1 MVQFVHLHNHSE
13 YSLLDGAARIKE
25 LVAKSAALGMPA
37 VAVTDHGNMFG
48 VLKLYEECKKVSK
61 EREAEGLPGI
71 KPIIG
76 CEFYVAPRSRFL
88 KEGKEDKSTYHLVLL
103 AENQQ
108 GYRNLCKLNAV
119 AYLEGFYYKPR
130 IDREILRQH
139 SEGLICLSACLAG
152 EVIQA
157 MLENDLEAAY
167 AIAQDYL
174 DIFDRDHYFIE
185 LQDHGLEEQRLTNP
199 QLIKLA
205 RDLNIGLVC
214 TNDCHY
220 INREDADWHDM
231 LLCVQT
237 GRLRSDPLR
246 MRFPNSEF
254 YLKSPEE
261 MQLLFGEYPEALANT
276 VRIAERCQVNLDKHA
291 QVDLPVVQVP
301 EGYDLETYLRFLC
314 EEGLKKRY
322 PEVTPEL
329 RERLEYELGIIISMR
344 FPGYFLIVWDLINFC
359 HQNGIRVGP
368 GRGSAAGSL
377 VAYCL
382 GITNIDPI
390 RYNLIFERFL
400 NPERVSMPD
409 IDTDFCVV
417 RRGEVIDYLVA
428 KYGEDK
434 VGQIVTFGTMK
445 SKLVVK
451 DVGRALDIPIPEVNK
466 ITKLI
471 PNDLKMTLS
480 KALKESAELKEMYDN
495 DERVRELW
503 DISMKLEGMPR
514 HTGTHAAGVV
524 ISPAPVVDYMPCF
537 KVGENIL
544 TTQFEKEQVE
554 EQGLVKMDILG
565 LRNLT
570 VIGDALKNIKQSRG
584 LDIDIDNI
592 PLDDQA
598 VYEMLSAGDTDG
610 VFQLESDGM
619 RTYLRALKPERIEDI
634 IAMVAL
640 YRPGPLEGGMV
651 SDFIKRKHGETK
663 VVYPHPMLEPVLAET
678 YGVMV
683 YQEQIMQV
691 ASTMAGFTL
700 GQADELRRAMGKKKA
715 EVLAAKRKDFLE
727 GALKNGVSEKTANE
741 VFDLME
747 FFSGYGFNK
756 SHSAAYGVVTY
767 QTAWLRCHYAPEYM
781 AAILTSFMQSAD
793 KVTTYIEA
801 CRNAGLEILPPDI
814 NLSYTDFSVHDG
826 KVRFGLA
833 AIKNVGREIIN
844 QIIEERNANGNFTSL
859 TDLCSRIN
867 LNKRILESLIRS
879 GALDSL
885 GGKRSQ
891 YLAVYEQALE
901 LGRRYAEQQA
911 SQQLSLFDFGLEQ
924 AQAVEVELPPIPELD
939 TMDLLRME
947 KESIGFYVSGHPLDA
962 YTEKLR
968 PIINHKLSDLPELK
982 DRTFLRIAGLV
993 TQNQNRL
1000 TKKGDSMAIFTLED
1014 KLASVRCVCFP
1025 KAYADAR
1032 QYLADGTPV
1041 LVNGRLQVED
1051 EERISVIVEAVY
1063 GLEGM
1068 DFLDVPKGQER
1079 PSQPQ
1084 EEGGRYPRRRQAPAP
1099 AAKPHA
1105 IVYVRVPDENSLSDI
1120 RRLAKDKGGLL
1131 EVVPYYNDIRRYQRG
1146 LGLQV
1151 DDEVVDLYKV
1161 HFGESNV
1168 VVKVQQQS

>member
-25 LVAKSAALGMPA
+25 LVAKSADLGMPA

-61 EREAEGLPGI
+61 EREAQGLPGI

-152 EVIQA
+152 EVIQSL
-157 MLENDLEAAY
+157 LENDMEAAY

-174 DIFDRDHYFIE
+174 EIFDRDHYFIE
-185 LQDHGLEEQRLTNP
+185 LQDHGLDEQRLTNRP
-199 QLIKLA
+199 LLELA
-205 RDLNIGLVC
+205 NDLNIGLVC

-220 INREDADWHDM
+220 INREDAEWHDM

-276 VRIAERCQVNLDKHA
+276 VRIAERCQVNLDKHD

-301 EGYDLETYLRFLC
+301 EGYDLETYLRYLC
-314 EEGLKKRY
+314 EEGIKKRY

-329 RERLEYELGIIISMR
+329 RERLEYELDIIISMR

-417 RRGEVIDYLVA
+417 RRGEVIDYLVE

-466 ITKLI
+466 LTKLI
-471 PNDLKMTLS
+471 PDALKMTLA
-480 KALKESAELKEMYDN
+480 KALKESAELKELYDN

-503 DISMKLEGMPR
+503 DISTKLEGMPR

-524 ISPAPVVDYMPCF
+524 IAPAPVVDYMPCF
-537 KVGENIL
+537 KMGVNIL

-651 SDFIKRKHGETK
+651 NDFIKRKHGETK
-663 VVYPHPMLEPVLAET
+663 VEYPHPMLEPVLAET

-700 GQADELRRAMGKKKA
+700 GQADELRRAMGKKKP
-715 EVLAAKRKDFLE
+715 EVLAAKRKDFLA
-727 GALKNGVSEKTANE
+727 GALQKGVSEKTAND

-756 SHSAAYGVVTY
+756 SHSAAYGIVTY
-767 QTAWLRCHYAPEYM
+767 QTAWLRCHYAAEYM

-844 QIIEERNANGNFTSL
+844 QIIEERNANGEFTSL
-859 TDLCSRIN
+859 TDLCSRIA

-901 LGRRYAEQQA
+901 LGRRFAEQQA

-924 AQAVEVELPPIPELD
+924 TQAVEVELPAIPELE

-968 PIINHKLSDLPELK
+968 PIINHKLSEIPGLK
-982 DRTFLRIAGLV
+982 DRSFLRIAGLV

-1014 KLASVRCVCFP
+1014 KLTSVRCVCFP
-1025 KAYADAR
+1025 KAYVDAR
-1032 QYLADGTPV
+1032 QYLVDGTPV

-1051 EERISVIVEAVY
+1051 EGRFSVIVEAVY

-1068 DFLDVPKGQER
+1068 DFLEVPKGQELTNR
-1079 PSQPQ
+1079 PQ
-1084 EEGGRYPRRRQAPAP
+1084 EEDGRYPRRRQAQQPAV
-1099 AAKPHA
+1099 KPHA
-1105 IVYVRVPDENSLSDI
+1105 IVYVRVPDESSLSDI

-1151 DDEVVDLYKV
+1151 DNEVVDLYKV
-1161 HFGESNV
+1161 HFGEANV
-1168 VVKVQQQS
+1168 VVKVQ

>member
-25 LVAKSAALGMPA
+25 LVAKSADLGMPA

-61 EREAEGLPGI
+61 EREAQGLPGI

-152 EVIQA
+152 EVIQSL
-157 MLENDLEAAY
+157 LENDLEAAY

-174 DIFDRDHYFIE
+174 EIFDRDHYFIE
-185 LQDHGLEEQRLTNP
+185 LQDHGLDEQRLTNP

-205 RDLNIGLVC
+205 NDLNIGLVC

-220 INREDADWHDM
+220 INREDAEWHDM

-276 VRIAERCQVNLDKHA
+276 VRIAERCQVNLDKHD

-301 EGYDLETYLRFLC
+301 EGYDLETYLRYLC
-314 EEGLKKRY
+314 EEGIKKRY

-329 RERLEYELGIIISMR
+329 RERLEYELDIIISMR

-417 RRGEVIDYLVA
+417 RRGEVIDYLVE

-466 ITKLI
+466 LTKLI
-471 PNDLKMTLS
+471 PDDLKMTLA
-480 KALKESAELKEMYDN
+480 KALKESAELKELYDN

-503 DISMKLEGMPR
+503 DISTKLEGMPR

-524 ISPAPVVDYMPCF
+524 IAPAPVVDYMPCF
-537 KVGENIL
+537 KMGVNIL

-651 SDFIKRKHGETK
+651 NDFIKRKHGETK
-663 VVYPHPMLEPVLAET
+663 VEYPHPMLEPVLAET

-700 GQADELRRAMGKKKA
+700 GQADELRRAMGKKKP
-715 EVLAAKRKDFLE
+715 EVLAAKRKDFLA
-727 GALKNGVSEKTANE
+727 GALQKGVSEKTAND

-756 SHSAAYGVVTY
+756 SHSAAYGIVTY
-767 QTAWLRCHYAPEYM
+767 QTAWLRCHYAAEYM

-844 QIIEERNANGNFTSL
+844 QIIEERNANGEFTSL
-859 TDLCSRIN
+859 TDLCSRIA

-901 LGRRYAEQQA
+901 LGRRFAEQQA

-924 AQAVEVELPPIPELD
+924 TQAVEVELPAIPELE

-968 PIINHKLSDLPELK
+968 PIINHKLSEIPGLK
-982 DRTFLRIAGLV
+982 DRSFLRIAGLV

-1014 KLASVRCVCFP
+1014 KLTSVRCVCFP
-1025 KAYADAR
+1025 KAYVDAR
-1032 QYLADGTPV
+1032 QYLVDGTPV

-1051 EERISVIVEAVY
+1051 EGRFSVIVEAVY

-1068 DFLDVPKGQER
+1068 DFLEVPKGQELTNR
-1079 PSQPQ
+1079 PQ
-1084 EEGGRYPRRRQAPAP
+1084 EEDGRYPRRRQAQQPAV
-1099 AAKPHA
+1099 KPHA
-1105 IVYVRVPDENSLSDI
+1105 IVYVRVPDESSLSDI
-1120 RRLAKDKGGLL
+1120 RRLAKDKGGML

-1151 DDEVVDLYKV
+1151 DNEVVDLYKV
-1161 HFGESNV
+1161 HFGEANV
-1168 VVKVQQQS
+1168 VVKVQ